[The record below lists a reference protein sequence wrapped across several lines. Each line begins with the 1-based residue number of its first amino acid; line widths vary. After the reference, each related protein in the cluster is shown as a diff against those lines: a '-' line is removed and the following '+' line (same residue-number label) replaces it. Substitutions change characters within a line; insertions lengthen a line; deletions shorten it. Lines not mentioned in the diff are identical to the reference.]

1 MAFCTKCGAQT
12 EGRFCANCGAPVS
25 SEAAGSSQPG
35 AASQIAPSEGLSEN
49 LASALCY
56 LLWFITGVLF
66 LLLEPYSHNRTI
78 RFHALQSIL
87 LTIAV
92 AVIWFVWGIVASAL
106 MPVPFIGVVLSTV
119 LWGAISLAILACWL
133 FLMWKAY
140 NGQRFVMPIIGPFA
154 EKQA

>member
-106 MPVPFIGVVLSTV
+106 MPISYSCSENALVRRTALATEDSRMRRGLLGFFRRSIGDP
-119 LWGAISLAILACWL
+119 G
-133 FLMWKAY
+133 
-140 NGQRFVMPIIGPFA
+140 
-154 EKQA
+154 